1 MSSESENPEPPLL
14 QHVLQL
20 GVLSQHDV
28 PQSLQQ
34 RFVSLLSKPCPYP
47 SPHIANASTN
57 DATIILSFIE
67 TRLLSRNFV
76 FSAINPLST
85 RSTKRPR
92 HQPRC
97 GQVIFAFEK
106 IAQWRLML
114 VHQTKF
120 DERLTSFG
128 HSVVR
133 HLRTQP
139 FLQAKSGNQKIPL
152 GEGIDV
158 HAVFYSNDKL
168 KVTSCFM

>member
-120 DERLTSFG
+120 DERLTSSG
-128 HSVVR
+128 HSVSPTPTNPAVYR
-133 HLRTQP
+133 L
-139 FLQAKSGNQKIPL
+139 NQGTIRFRL
-152 GEGIDV
+152 G
-158 HAVFYSNDKL
+158 
-168 KVTSCFM
+168 KVSTCMQSFIQTINSK